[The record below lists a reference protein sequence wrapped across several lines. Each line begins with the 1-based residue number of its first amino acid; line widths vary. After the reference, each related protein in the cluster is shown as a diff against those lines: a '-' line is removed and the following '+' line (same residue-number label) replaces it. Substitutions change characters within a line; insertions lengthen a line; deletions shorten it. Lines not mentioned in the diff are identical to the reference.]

1 MYGVNC
7 IEKRRDC
14 LDIDKCFLIN
24 GIRLTGWDAGYQG
37 DVCKMPE
44 YTCNHDGQGANI

>member
-1 MYGVNC
+1 MYGVDC

-24 GIRLTGWDAGYQG
+24 GICLIGWDAGYQG
-37 DVCKMPE
+37 DVHKMRE
-44 YTCNHDGQGANI
+44 YTCNQDVQDANI